1 MRVLVGAERHESV
14 DLALRYLGFGAPTA
28 VPADEQGRL
37 RVDALAEA
45 LGAEDTPTVVCLQAG
60 NLHSGSFDPL
70 EEAIAVAR
78 RHDAWVHVD
87 GAFGLWTAAAPSL
100 AHLVRGVARADSW
113 ATDAHKTLNTPYDCG
128 LAIVADPVALR
139 SAMGIRADYL
149 VTESPG
155 DPLDRVPELSRR
167 ARGVPVWAAL
177 RALGRTGIA
186 ELVERLA
193 GHARTMADRLAAL
206 DAEILND
213 VVYTQVS
220 AAFGS
225 DQRTE
230 AVVRE
235 LLADGTTWMSGSR
248 WHNCAVMR
256 VSMSN
261 WSTGAADIDAS
272 VAAVARAV
280 RAAAGSH

>member
-1 MRVLVGAERHESV
+1 
-14 DLALRYLGFGAPTA
+14 
-28 VPADEQGRL
+28 
-37 RVDALAEA
+37 
-45 LGAEDTPTVVCLQAG
+45 VCLQAG

-70 EEAIAVAR
+70 EEAIEVAR
-78 RHDAWVHVD
+78 PHDAWVHVD
-87 GAFGLWTAAAPSL
+87 GAFGLWAAAAPSL
-100 AHLVRGVARADSW
+100 AHLVRGLAGADSW

-149 VTESPG
+149 VTDSPG

-177 RALGRTGIA
+177 RALGRTGTA
-186 ELVERLA
+186 NLVERLA
-193 GHARTMADRLAAL
+193 GHARTMADRLGAL

-235 LLADGTTWMSGSR
+235 LLAEGTTWMSGSR
-248 WHNCAVMR
+248 WHDRAVMC

-261 WSTGAADIDAS
+261 WATGAASIDAS
-272 VAAVARAV
+272 VDAVARAV
-280 RAAAGSH
+280 RAAARSH